1 MIQINEVGRERTLP
15 VIITHVCARVS
26 TVQLMTESYSSNI
39 PVLPSFSTLEKRK
52 SKEKRILEGAGLLN
66 TQGSLS
72 NYGDNQDTAV
82 NLAARNFCW
91 ERGFAWTLFGSHG
104 LFVWFSNPVEES
116 G

>member
-1 MIQINEVGRERTLP
+1 MAPTSQSCLLSPLWRKGNQKKKEYRRE
-15 VIITHVCARVS
+15 
-26 TVQLMTESYSSNI
+26 
-39 PVLPSFSTLEKRK
+39 
-52 SKEKRILEGAGLLN
+52 AGLLN